1 MEKIR
6 NRIREER
13 EARSM
18 TLTQLS
24 EASGISKSTLS
35 RYEHGG
41 DAPTSAL
48 QKVAEVM
55 DIPTTQLLVESKES
69 EDGTVLG
76 SDILAQLAATQ
87 QKLLFCLYCY
97 DISRAKQRFY
107 HAIILML
114 CAVLVYILVDRFCFP
129 DGLLFRD

>member
-18 TLTQLS
+18 TLAQLS

-55 DIPTTQLLVESKES
+55 GIPPTQLLVEPPEG
-69 EDGTVLG
+69 EEEAVPG
-76 SDILAQLAATQ
+76 SYILSQLAATQ

-97 DISRAKQRFY
+97 DISRTK
-107 HAIILML
+107 
-114 CAVLVYILVDRFCFP
+114 
-129 DGLLFRD
+129 